1 MVSSWN
7 NVNISKLGMPPL
19 SHLTCRVI
27 FALLRTCEKRLLNEH
42 GVKMQ
47 AAKQVLVVL
56 KSVSAGCFS
65 LSEDMARVFLQNM
78 SRDLGKLRE
87 MLKKKTRVK
96 ALDYLSRVGL
106 LWLFIR
112 IWLCCSPFTYVIIHT
127 DCILH
132 CFSVAEN
139 STWCR
144 NSVAQGPPEVPFH
157 IQVRPPCCSKTFLVS
172 FWNAVDQGFFHD
184 VSDARERYRS
194 PVLLT
199 C

>member
-19 SHLTCRVI
+19 SHLTWGVI

-65 LSEDMARVFLQNM
+65 LSEDMARFFLRNM

-106 LWLFIR
+106 LWLLIS
-112 IWLCCSPFTYVIIHT
+112 IWLCCSLFTYVIIHT

-132 CFSVAEN
+132 CFSV
-139 STWCR
+139 
-144 NSVAQGPPEVPFH
+144 F
-157 IQVRPPCCSKTFLVS
+157 
-172 FWNAVDQGFFHD
+172 
-184 VSDARERYRS
+184 
-194 PVLLT
+194 
-199 C
+199 